1 MPLETS
7 LSAGRLRARID
18 DARLRAGGYELRAR
32 AVDAAGNATVGTAR
46 TDGAPATVTLPLR
59 KRVTMKASRSGRLV
73 TVRLLDGTTPLADR
87 EVTFEQRLRGR
98 TAWRRVC
105 GRRTVVVAGSPSAP
119 PPAPRARSAT
129 DAGGRV
135 RLRLRPGPSRT
146 VRARFAGDA
155 RLLPARASV
164 VLRAKARVRLRAVPP
179 AVRAGATVSFRG
191 RLLGGHLPAGGKVVD
206 VQARVGAGWR
216 TFATVR
222 TGRAA
227 GSATGTAS
235 RRRAPAGPTGSACS
249 RAGRRRIRTRR
260 ARARRSPCASS
271 ERVSDGGLLAARRPS
286 GRARRDRRSC
296 RSLRTFRRCCSAS
309 RGELTGR
316 LA

>member
-87 EVTFEQRLRGR
+87 QVTFEQRLRGR

-105 GRRTVVVAGSPSAP
+105 GRRTVVVAGVAASCSL
-119 PPAPRARSAT
+119 RT

-135 RLRLRPGPSRT
+135 RLRVRPGPSRT

-164 VLRAKARVRLRAVPP
+164 APTREGTHQAP
-179 AVRAGATVSFRG
+179 RG
-191 RLLGGHLPAGGKVVD
+191 
-206 VQARVGAGWR
+206 
-216 TFATVR
+216 
-222 TGRAA
+222 
-227 GSATGTAS
+227 
-235 RRRAPAGPTGSACS
+235 
-249 RAGRRRIRTRR
+249 
-260 ARARRSPCASS
+260 
-271 ERVSDGGLLAARRPS
+271 AARRP
-286 GRARRDRRSC
+286 RRRDRQLPRAPA
-296 RSLRTFRRCCSAS
+296 RRPPPGRRKGGRRPST
-309 RGELTGR
+309 RRRR
-316 LA
+316 LADVRHGPDRP